1 MDSVDA
7 RAAHAVAMAG
17 TVVLMAVMVAARAKA
32 ASAKRPA
39 RSGPGRGAP
48 GVKRAKKHRGDPWQ
62 SSYAQTLQAPDVKNP
77 ECWKGLCPSKLHN
90 KKQRCVCIAW
100 QCRLLGLCSLA
111 APHSCMRLLFQL
123 PCLAWLGACACISH
137 VCSAPLF
144 DCPASSFFLLRFTS
158 CSCAPP
164 RPPRAPPARSKQPC
178 PHADTTLGCFL
189 PTD

>member
-7 RAAHAVAMAG
+7 RATHAVAMAG

-90 KKQRCVCIAW
+90 KKQRCVHRMAMPVAW
-100 QCRLLGLCSLA
+100 PVLA
-111 APHSCMRLLFQL
+111 GGTPQLHASPVSAPMPR
-123 PCLAWLGACACISH
+123 LAWRMCLH
-137 VCSAPLF
+137 
-144 DCPASSFFLLRFTS
+144 
-158 CSCAPP
+158 
-164 RPPRAPPARSKQPC
+164 
-178 PHADTTLGCFL
+178 
-189 PTD
+189 